1 MRTLRLLLSLLLAVA
16 AGLLAAL
23 SVAGARLDALVHTPE
38 PLQEIAG
45 PVVELDSVQR
55 GLPPAVSGAVRDQIP
70 DLLPA
75 QFEEGIVQLV
85 EGAAAG
91 LLHDDRFTE
100 AWSDTLEQTR
110 TDWLVKLEAA
120 RSDRTQ
126 TGSALPADAATVEMQ
141 IGPIADLGQDRIV
154 EGLRQIPFGEMAADA
169 VEENTQQDY
178 RIALDLNVP
187 DPEVITPEQVVW
199 LEDNVRHWPW
209 LAGGAVL
216 TLVLSLLLAPG
227 RQRFTAL
234 AAAGISAAAAGI
246 AGRHGLE
253 SMEAVGTTGVAHA
266 VAEGLIAGVR
276 EYALPDTTLIIVGG
290 GVAVALAVL
299 GMLIGS
305 ARSGT
310 ARTASSR

>member
-16 AGLLAAL
+16 AGLLTAL
-23 SVAGARLDALVHTPE
+23 SVAGARLDALAHTPE

-55 GLPPAVSGAVRDQIP
+55 DLPPAVSGAVRDQIP

-85 EGAAAG
+85 EGAAEG
-91 LLHDDRFTE
+91 LLSDDRFTQ

-110 TDWLVKLEAA
+110 TDWLAKLDAA
-120 RSDRTQ
+120 RSDQ
-126 TGSALPADAATVEMQ
+126 SGSALPADAATVEMQ

-169 VEENTQQDY
+169 VEENTQQDH

-187 DPEVITPEQVVW
+187 DPEVITPQQVVW
-199 LEDNVRHWPW
+199 LEQNVRHWPW
-209 LAGGAVL
+209 LAAGAVL
-216 TLVLSLLLAPG
+216 SLVLSLLLAPG

-234 AAAGISAAAAGI
+234 ATAGVTAAAAGV
-246 AGRHGLE
+246 AGRYGLE

-266 VAEGLIAGVR
+266 VADGLIAGVR

-290 GVAVALAVL
+290 GVAVAVAVL

-310 ARTASSR
+310 PRVASSR